1 MPAAMA
7 RPHRFGWR
15 ACVVMAL
22 ALNLA
27 PVSAARQMD
36 SREVKGQTT
45 VCLYDYAGLPP
56 EMLHKSQVE
65 VSRIFH
71 HAGID
76 LRWLQGRRHPIDS
89 VPLVPCGDV
98 AGFSG
103 LVLKLIP
110 EQMTSSFHAV
120 PNELGFA
127 VGTQAWVFIGHVR
140 TASEFHDFFV
150 ILGHVMAHELGH
162 LLLGPGHSPSGIMC
176 PSYRR
181 ETLRNA
187 EFGRLLFTP
196 EQARRMRAKLT
207 VELVSKPSGSTGLR
221 SSLRQTPPDPQYA
234 PSLPDS
240 SQVLSPSSGRLRAD
254 R

>member
-1 MPAAMA
+1 MIAA
-7 RPHRFGWR
+7 
-15 ACVVMAL
+15 
-22 ALNLA
+22 ALNVI
-27 PVSAARQMD
+27 PVSA
-36 SREVKGQTT
+36 GQTDGRESNRQT
-45 VCLYDYAGLPP
+45 AVCLYDYAGLAA
-56 EMLHKSQVE
+56 ETLYKSQAE

-71 HAGID
+71 HARID
-76 LRWLQGRRHPIDS
+76 LRWVERRRHAADS

-110 EQMTSSFHAV
+110 EQMTGYFHTA

-127 VGTQAWVFIGHVR
+127 AGTQAWVFVSHVR
-140 TASEFHDFFV
+140 TASEFHDFFI
-150 ILGHVMAHELGH
+150 ILGDVMAHELGH

-181 ETLRNA
+181 ETLLNA

-196 EQARRMRAKLT
+196 EQARRMREKLT
-207 VELVSKPSGSTGLR
+207 VQLAAKPSDNTALR
-221 SSLRQTPPDPQYA
+221 SSLPQTPPDPQYA

-240 SQVLSPSSGRLRAD
+240 FRELSPSDGRRNAD
-254 R
+254 Q